1 MQPSAGAIK
10 LRKHFRTGSGHKTAN
25 VTHLSKPY
33 YPPVG
38 ATQLQPMAG
47 TSPRLAGSDN
57 SRRKVSDRACCTS
70 PVQAVRPRRAA
81 TTRFDDARRASSNHL
96 LLSGKLLRGRAGE
109 VHQGENLQL
118 SLRLGRRAW
127 AQKVCQLVE
136 PAQIACAEC
145 AGCARV
151 AGELRSRRATEIYV
165 LTAYAP
171 SGRQACSAEE
181 LVRLVSPRACRCT
194 SLEAGDGYGQAAC
207 SAARACL
214 VDGAA
219 QSTLAVH
226 DRVPYRC
233 RSVCV
238 CGSGAWLARSERSW
252 RRYPGA
258 S

>member
-1 MQPSAGAIK
+1 MQHA
-10 LRKHFRTGSGHKTAN
+10 
-25 VTHLSKPY
+25 
-33 YPPVG
+33 
-38 ATQLQPMAG
+38 LQSVALH
-47 TSPRLAGSDN
+47 SPRLAGSDN